1 MISVFWVTKN
11 IVVSFLVIP
20 SIMIQFFGYGLG
32 FVKSY
37 FKLAISNKN
46 EEQLFPNLFFR
57 SE

>member
-1 MISVFWVTKN
+1 
-11 IVVSFLVIP
+11 
-20 SIMIQFFGYGLG
+20 MIQFFGYGLG